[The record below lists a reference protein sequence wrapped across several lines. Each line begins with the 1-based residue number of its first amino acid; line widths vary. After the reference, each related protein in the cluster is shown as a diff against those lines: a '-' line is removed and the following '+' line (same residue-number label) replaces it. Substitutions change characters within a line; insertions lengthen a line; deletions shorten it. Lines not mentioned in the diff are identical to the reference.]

1 MRWFT
6 SQSRRSAV
14 QSGRSQKY
22 LARRF
27 AADRANR
34 QMWLR
39 WYARA
44 QALPHHVRRLATSMR
59 MLHH

>member
-1 MRWFT
+1 M
-6 SQSRRSAV
+6 